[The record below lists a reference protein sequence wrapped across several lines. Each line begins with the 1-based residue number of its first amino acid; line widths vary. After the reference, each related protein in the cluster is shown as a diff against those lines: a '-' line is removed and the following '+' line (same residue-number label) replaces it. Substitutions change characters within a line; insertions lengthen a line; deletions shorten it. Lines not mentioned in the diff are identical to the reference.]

1 SRSPRASSRSPP
13 RPDPSLDPDG
23 HHSLKEVGM
32 LPAFLDVRTEDH
44 NPLIP
49 ADYDIIYS
57 SIIFVA
63 LLIVVAIFVVP
74 RMNKALDA
82 RAEAIEGGL
91 KKAEEAQAAASA
103 ARDEYTAQLAEARAE
118 AARIREQART
128 DGQAILAELK
138 EQAQSEAARI
148 VANAQTQI
156 EAERSAALVSLR
168 SEVGSLALDLASGVI
183 GETLADDKKAAAVV
197 DRFLADLEADEK
209 AKAGK

>member
-1 SRSPRASSRSPP
+1 
-13 RPDPSLDPDG
+13 
-23 HHSLKEVGM
+23 M
-32 LPAFLDVRTEDH
+32 LRAFLDVRAEADP

-74 RMNKALDA
+74 RMNRALDA

-118 AARIREQART
+118 AGRIREQART

-138 EQAQSEAARI
+138 EQAQAEAARI

-168 SEVGSLALDLASGVI
+168 AEVGSLALDLASGVI
-183 GETLADDKKAAAVV
+183 GETLSDDKKAAAVV

>member
-1 SRSPRASSRSPP
+1 M
-13 RPDPSLDPDG
+13 
-23 HHSLKEVGM
+23 EVGM
-32 LPAFLDVRTEDH
+32 LRAFLDVRAADTP

-74 RMNKALDA
+74 RMNRALDA

-138 EQAQSEAARI
+138 EQAQAESARI

-183 GETLADDKKAAAVV
+183 GETLSDDKKAAAVV
-197 DRFLADLEADEK
+197 DRFLADLEADAK